1 MALPGPSE
9 RMGASTFRCPECV
22 GELDCVADG
31 LRCANCG
38 TYPVLDGLPVFSRAR
53 DVYYGEIPKSEM
65 QSILTRARATSWQ
78 EALLDHADRTGRM
91 DFYRYA
97 TDNIRSAFE
106 FLLNAPYGNVLDFGC
121 GPGAVSIALARHAAS
136 VYATDLTYERVAFAQ
151 IRAAQEGL
159 QNFHAFCGGDTKHL
173 PVPDAFF
180 DTVILDGVLEW
191 LPAFSPGKPRD
202 IQVTFLKEVHRVLK
216 PQGLLFVAIENRI
229 AFAYF
234 RGAREHHTRLRYIS
248 LMPRLLANL
257 YSRIAS
263 GKPLRP
269 YTYTK
274 SQFKRLFRDAG
285 FDSSEFWGLLPD
297 YRNIQT
303 ALDLSRS
310 SMVRNALPVPEST
323 LKRVRNAIATPMLPW
338 LSDCFGI
345 RVQRGSGTG
354 EAAALNEN
362 GARSPFVYEL
372 LSHISEHYL
381 NGEVLTPTK
390 YSTSAHSVH
399 VWAHGQKKYIVHLPL
414 SAADETRMDRGVR
427 AAAEIAKVT
436 PIPTAPLVAR
446 SSYKGIGFAMNVL
459 SEGSSV
465 RSIFSS
471 RSEICNVLAVL
482 HNQTRSAAAP
492 WREILRTTAERYAAA
507 LKGAAASRQAAK
519 NMLNS
524 DRMNQLISY
533 VSDISGNGSS
543 CAIHGDFWTENIL
556 EQNGKI
562 TAVLD
567 WDRFDPRGLPYL
579 DLFHLLTKHERDSN
593 HGSRFGQAA
602 ITVHRERLASDL
614 VTEYT
619 EQLSL
624 PAGLASRCMML
635 YWLRQAVILLTEDKP
650 VTLTE
655 LHEAIEQ
662 PLEYFSSVAR
672 SQPKP

>member
-1 MALPGPSE
+1 MALPGMPA
-9 RMGASTFRCPECV
+9 GAGANTYRCPECV
-22 GELDCVADG
+22 GELNDAVDG
-31 LRCANCG
+31 FRCANCG
-38 TYPVLDGLPVFSRAR
+38 TYPVIEGLPLFSRER

-65 QSILTRARATSWQ
+65 QSILTRARATSWK
-78 EALLDHADRTGRM
+78 EALLEHADRTGRI
-91 DFYRYA
+91 DFYTYA
-97 TDNIRSAFE
+97 TDNIRNAFE

-121 GPGAVSIALARHAAS
+121 GPGAVSIALARHATS

-151 IRAAQEGL
+151 IRAAQQGL
-159 QNFHAFCGGDTKHL
+159 QNFHAFCGGDTKHI

-229 AFAYF
+229 ALTYF

-248 LMPRLLANL
+248 LMPRLLANW
-257 YSRIAS
+257 YSQIAS

-274 SQFKRLFRDAG
+274 AQYRRLFHDAG

-297 YRNIQT
+297 YRNIRT
-303 ALDLSRS
+303 AVDLSRS
-310 SMVRNALPVPEST
+310 SMVRNALPVPPST
-323 LKRVRNAIATPMLPW
+323 LKKVRNAIATPMLPW

-345 RVQRGSGTG
+345 RVQRGSGMSK
-354 EAAALNEN
+354 AAALNEN
-362 GARSPFVYEL
+362 GVRSPFVYEL
-372 LSHISEHYL
+372 LSHVSEHYL
-381 NGEVLTPTK
+381 NGEVLTAIK

-399 VWAHGQKKYIVHLPL
+399 VWAQGQKNYIVHLPL
-414 SAADETRMDRGVR
+414 SAADEARMDKGVS
-427 AAAEIAKVT
+427 AAAEIAKVAS
-436 PIPTAPLVAR
+436 IPTAPLVAR

-459 SEGSSV
+459 SEGSPI
-465 RSIFSS
+465 RNIRSS
-471 RSEICNVLAVL
+471 RSEICNILAVL

-492 WREILRTTAERYAAA
+492 WKEILRTAAERYTTS
-507 LKGAAASRQAAK
+507 LESAAASRQAAK
-519 NMLNS
+519 DILKSDLLN
-524 DRMNQLISY
+524 RLISY
-533 VSDISGNGSS
+533 VSDFSGNGSS

-556 EQNGKI
+556 EQNGRI

-579 DLFHLLTKHERDSN
+579 DLFHLLTKHEQESS
-593 HGSRFGQAA
+593 HGFGQAA
-602 ITVHRERLASDL
+602 LMVYRERLASDF
-614 VTEYT
+614 VTVYT

-650 VTLTE
+650 VTAAE
-655 LHEAIEQ
+655 LREAIEQ
-662 PLEYFSSVAR
+662 PLEYFASVADPR
-672 SQPKP
+672 PKL